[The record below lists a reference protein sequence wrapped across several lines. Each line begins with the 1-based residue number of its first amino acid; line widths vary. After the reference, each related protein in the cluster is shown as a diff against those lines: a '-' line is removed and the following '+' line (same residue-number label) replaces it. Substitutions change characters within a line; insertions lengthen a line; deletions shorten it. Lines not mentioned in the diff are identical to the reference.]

1 IQTTQR
7 ARPNPL
13 SAQSSSQKSLLQNS
27 RKPGLP
33 LTAAEKLEFFRLLK
47 KFHMRGVEERGVRR
61 TLHVRRS
68 DERLDKQMGFF
79 SSLLTPDR
87 RCLWRIKPRK
97 KGAYTPG

>member
-13 SAQSSSQKSLLQNS
+13 SAQSSSQKSPLQNS
-27 RKPGLP
+27 RKTGLP

-47 KFHMRGVEERGVRR
+47 KFHMRGVRR

-79 SSLLTPDR
+79 SSLLTPER